1 MTDLLLIRDHSGRL
15 ALHTAEGLTRL
26 RVVPLFPLTRP
37 EGPFSLVDDE
47 GREQA
52 FYSGLSDLPSECLEL
67 VRAEL
72 RWELFRPKISAVL
85 SVSSFDFPSRWRVR
99 TERGDVELKLASED
113 CFRRL
118 GRFSLL
124 IHDDLGLEV
133 LVSDYSQLDKTSRQ
147 ILERFL

>member
-1 MTDLLLIRDHSGRL
+1 V
-15 ALHTAEGLTRL
+15 EGLVRL

-37 EGPFSLVDDE
+37 EGPFSLVDEE
-47 GREQA
+47 GREHA
-52 FYSGLSDLPSECLEL
+52 FFAGLIALDAEAREL

-72 RWELFRPKISAVL
+72 GLELFLPKISAVF
-85 SVSSFDFPSRWRVR
+85 SVSSFEFPSRWRVR
-99 TERGDVELKLASED
+99 TERGDVELKLRSED

-133 LVSDYSQLDKTSRQ
+133 LVSDWNQLDKVSRQ